1 MKSAKLEVL
10 KTSIRDV
17 PDFPKQGI
25 IFKDITTL
33 LKEGKYLQDAVQ
45 LMIDQVKNAEF
56 DAIASIESRGFIFG
70 PAMAVQMGKGFIP
83 IRKPGKLPAKTVS
96 EKYELEY
103 GFDSVEIHADAVKKD
118 DKILIVDD
126 LLATGGTALASVKL
140 IEKLGG
146 FVSGLSFL
154 IELEFLEGR
163 KKFADY
169 QVYSLIS
176 Y

>member
-1 MKSAKLEVL
+1 MNTAKLDAL
-10 KTSIRDV
+10 KSSIRDV

-33 LKEGKYLQDAVQ
+33 LKHGKYLQDAVQ
-45 LMIDQVKNAEF
+45 LMTDQVKDLQF

-70 PAMAVQMGKGFIP
+70 PAMAVQMGMGFIP

-96 EKYELEY
+96 EKYKLEY
-103 GFDSVEIHADAVKKD
+103 GFDSVEIHADAINKN
-118 DKILIVDD
+118 DKVLIVDD
-126 LLATGGTALASVKL
+126 LLATGGTASASVKL